1 MILVR
6 GEPSQLVIVSG
17 NEEGG
22 SECCSGSGSGSG
34 VVEDGY
40 FLNCS
45 ILMFS

>member
-1 MILVR
+1 VTPIR

-22 SECCSGSGSGSG
+22 GECCSGSG
-34 VVEDGY
+34 VVEDGN
-40 FLNCS
+40 FLNYS